1 MEHIAFIMDGNRTW
15 AKERMLPSFEWHRR
29 WYENTKKII
38 RLVKKRGIPY
48 VSIWALS
55 DDNIMNRSK
64 EEVKYLFELLTKGML
79 DIAKEAKEEWNKIVV
94 VWDRSLLP
102 KKCLDSIEYA
112 EKTTKDGTWITTIV
126 AIAYG
131 GQEEIVRAIKKMVSE
146 GIQENEITK
155 DSLKTFIETAEY
167 PPPDLIVRTGGHI
180 RHSGFFLFQS
190 PYAEYHFSEKNWPE
204 FDECDLDSAIEWFQK
219 SKRNFGK

>member
-1 MEHIAFIMDGNRTW
+1 M
-15 AKERMLPSFEWHRR
+15 K
-29 WYENTKKII
+29 
-38 RLVKKRGIPY
+38 GIPY

-79 DIAKEAKEEWNKIVV
+79 DIAKEAKEEGNKIVV
-94 VWDRSLLP
+94 VGDRNLIP
-102 KKCLDSIEYA
+102 KKCLESIEYA
-112 EKTTKDGTWITTIV
+112 ETYTKDGTWITTIV

-131 GQEEIVRAIKKMVSE
+131 GQEEMVRAVKKIVSDGLSE
-146 GIQENEITK
+146 DDISK
-155 DSLKTFIETAEY
+155 DSLKKYVESAEY
-167 PPPDLIVRTGGHI
+167 PPPDLIVRTGGHL

-190 PYAEYHFSEKNWPE
+190 PYAEYHFSPKNWPE
-204 FDECDLDSAIEWFQK
+204 FDEWDLDIAIEWFHN

>member
-1 MEHIAFIMDGNRTW
+1 MQHIAFILDGNRTW
-15 AKERMLPSFEWHRR
+15 AKEHLLPSFEWHRR

-38 RLVKKRGIPY
+38 RLVKKKGIPY

-79 DIAKEAKEEWNKIVV
+79 DIAKEAKEEGNKIVV
-94 VWDRSLLP
+94 VGDRKLIP
-102 KKCLDSIEYA
+102 KKCLESIEYA
-112 EKTTKDGTWITTIV
+112 ETYTKDGTWITTIV

-131 GQEEIVRAIKKMVSE
+131 GQEEMVRAVKKIVSDGLSE
-146 GIQENEITK
+146 DDISK
-155 DSLKTFIETAEY
+155 DSLKKYVESAEY
-167 PPPDLIVRTGGHI
+167 PPPDLIVRTGGHL

-190 PYAEYHFSEKNWPE
+190 PYAEYHFSPKNWPE
-204 FDECDLDSAIEWFQK
+204 FDEWDLDIAIEWFHN